1 MGQWLLH
8 HRGVLLATILFVM
21 FAPAAL
27 FALPLALL
35 LAATPPRTTR
45 EIVVAAIAGSFS
57 IAWLI
62 TAGELPDQ
70 LMRAGIVIAVAVFV
84 PGALYTRTTVT
95 HRALLAI
102 AMAAFAVGN
111 MLYAVGSSWGELH
124 WWVGHRAGY
133 TARMLSSAMWIA
145 QSPNGSGSSQFAQLV
160 NDAVRFMSDYH
171 AGIVALELTAGM
183 VLGTAIYHRVAA
195 TPRGTAVGR
204 LRDFRFNDQLGWL
217 AIIPL
222 GVVLLPKLA
231 AARLAA
237 TNVLLVLGALYA
249 IRGVAVIAFGI
260 SLLRIGGGLGV
271 ALVILAALLLL
282 PVALPGAILLGVV
295 DSGLDIRRRWSSP
308 RTSE

>member
-1 MGQWLLH
+1 MGQWLLR
-8 HRGVLLATILFVM
+8 HRGVLLATLLFVM
-21 FAPAAL
+21 VAPAAL

-35 LAATPPRTTR
+35 LAATPPRATR

-70 LMRAGIVIAVAVFV
+70 LMRAGIVVAVAVFV

-95 HRALLAI
+95 HRALLAV
-102 AMAAFAVGN
+102 AMATFAVGN

-133 TARMLSSAMWIA
+133 TARMLSSAMWMA
-145 QSPNGSGSSQFAQLV
+145 QSNNGSGSYQFAELV
-160 NDAVRFMSDYH
+160 NDAVRFMTDYH

-195 TPRGTAVGR
+195 MPRGTAVGR
-204 LRDFRFNDQLGWL
+204 LRDFRFNDQLGWV
-217 AIIPL
+217 AIVPL

-237 TNVLLVLGALYA
+237 SNVLLVLGALYA
-249 IRGVAVIAFGI
+249 IRGVAVIAFGL
-260 SLLRIGGGLGV
+260 SLLRIGGSLGV
-271 ALVILAALLLL
+271 AMVILAAFLLL

-295 DSGLDIRRRWSSP
+295 DSGLDFRKRWSSP
-308 RTSE
+308 RTGE

>member
-1 MGQWLLH
+1 MGQWLLR
-8 HRGVLLATILFVM
+8 HRGVLLATILFVL
-21 FAPAAL
+21 FLPAAL

-35 LAATPPRTTR
+35 LAATPPRTKR
-45 EIVVAAIAGSFS
+45 EIIVASIAGGFS

-70 LMRAGIVIAVAVFV
+70 LLRAGIVIAVAVFV

-95 HRALLAI
+95 HRALLAV

-133 TARMLSSAMWIA
+133 TARVLSSAMWLA
-145 QSPNGSGSSQFAQLV
+145 QDPSASSMSQFAALV
-160 NDAVRFMSDYH
+160 NDAVRFMTDYH
-171 AGIVALELTAGM
+171 AGIVAVELMAGM
-183 VLGTAIYHRVAA
+183 VLATAIYHRVAV

-204 LRDFRFNDQLGWL
+204 LRDFRFNDLLGWV
-217 AIIPL
+217 AIVPL
-222 GVVLLPKLA
+222 GIVLLPKLA

-237 TNVLLVLGALYA
+237 TNVLLVLGLLYA
-249 IRGVAVIAFGI
+249 LRGAAVVAFGL
-260 SLLRIGGGLGV
+260 SLLRVGGGLGV
-271 ALVILAALLLL
+271 ALVTVAALLLL

-295 DSGLDIRRRWSSP
+295 DSGLDIRRRWLSP

>member
-1 MGQWLLH
+1 
-8 HRGVLLATILFVM
+8 VLLATILFVM

>member
-8 HRGVLLATILFVM
+8 HRGVLLATILFVL

-45 EIVVAAIAGSFS
+45 EIIVAAIAGSFS
-57 IAWLI
+57 LAWLI

-70 LMRAGIVIAVAVFV
+70 LMRAGTVVAVAVFV

-111 MLYAVGSSWGELH
+111 MLYAMGSSWGELQ

-133 TARMLSSAMWIA
+133 TARMLSSAIWMA
-145 QSPNGSGSSQFAQLV
+145 QSSNGSGSSLVAELV
-160 NDAVRFMSDYH
+160 NDVVRFMTDYH
-171 AGIVALELTAGM
+171 AGIVALELTAGL
-183 VLGTAIYHRVAA
+183 VLGTAIYHRVSA

-204 LRDFRFNDQLGWL
+204 LRDFRFNDQLGWV
-217 AIIPL
+217 AMVPL

-237 TNVLLVLGALYA
+237 ANVLLVLGALYA
-249 IRGVAVIAFGI
+249 IRGVAVIAFGL
-260 SLLRIGGGLGV
+260 SMLRIGGGLVV
-271 ALVILAALLLL
+271 ALVALVALLLL

-295 DSGLDIRRRWSSP
+295 DSGLDIRRRWLSP